1 MPDACARIV
10 RLPVTALH
18 RALLAD
24 LEAPAADE
32 AAPGTP
38 AASNPAGREG

>member
-1 MPDACARIV
+1 VPDACARIV

-32 AAPGTP
+32 AGPRDSGRQQPGWP
-38 AASNPAGREG
+38 